1 MLDKESARNEQI
13 TDEVFRAAVEMV
25 QNLPKTGDVGISNTD
40 KLEFYALFK
49 QATIGRCNTP
59 RPSIWSVVD
68 RYKWYYRSIASKSVQ
83 AKDRYV
89 HKFKTIMDQVLENRT
104 VHELLQDERWAY
116 LRPTIEPRFELIN
129 RALNK
134 QPTSSNH
141 KKTNLMCTRAPIQQ
155 PHLHY
160 YCIWQPNRP
169 SNRRQTKV
177 PLCQQT
183 TKNTK
188 TLPTI
193 HRLLSIQTTFC
204 TSILLLTNC
213 IVLRHS
219 HGNVTPND
227 PIIPNKIRS
236 DVVEYVQATTQIIN
250 QQIQAL
256 GRMLKKQNALIQRF
270 IELMSRNRSH
280 TRWPFLLLLFIWPIV
295 VQLAMRYFFSKNLTT
310 NTCTD
315 LLINVYLSTQIRII
329 FIFVNYRNSVL
340 ERLFNKLDE

>member
-68 RYKWYYRSIASKSVQ
+68 RYKWDAWKSLNTLESVQ

-134 QPTSSNH
+134 QPTSSNVSSTSQEDELNVH
-141 KKTNLMCTRAPIQQ
+141 SSSNSTATPSLLL
-155 PHLHY
+155 HLATQSA
-160 YCIWQPNRP
+160 IESP
-169 SNRRQTKV
+169 SNESAVMSTDDEEYQDAPDDSPV
-177 PLCQQT
+177 
-183 TKNTK
+183 
-188 TLPTI
+188 
-193 HRLLSIQTTFC
+193 
-204 TSILLLTNC
+204 
-213 IVLRHS
+213 IVNSNDFLHS

-256 GRMLKKQNALIQRF
+256 GRTLKKQNALIQRF

-295 VQLAMRYFFSKNLTT
+295 VQLAMRYFF
-310 NTCTD
+310 
-315 LLINVYLSTQIRII
+315 Q
-329 FIFVNYRNSVL
+329 
-340 ERLFNKLDE
+340 KLNN